1 MKALQIM
8 AVMAATAIV
17 ASASP
22 ASAAKVGDA
31 CTTNKGQP
39 GHFVATKAAG
49 LSTIKCKA
57 DARISDSPGP
67 DVFDGNETP
76 FTAQPTKPSAAATRD
91 GFAAAT
97 AAQRVNSTAV
107 LARGDA
113 VDQADQADQAE
124 AVRPRIPRRRTPK
137 CGGIIR
143 CPRW

>member
-1 MKALQIM
+1 MKAFQIM
-8 AVMAATAIV
+8 AVAAATAIV
-17 ASASP
+17 ALATP

-31 CTTNKGQP
+31 CKTSKGEP

-49 LSTIKCKA
+49 LPTIKCKA
-57 DARISDSPGP
+57 DARVSDSPGP
-67 DVFDGNETP
+67 DVFGGEETP

-113 VDQADQADQAE
+113 VDQAEQAE
-124 AVRPRIPRRRTPK
+124 AARPRIPRRRTPK

>member
-1 MKALQIM
+1 MKVLQIM

-57 DARISDSPGP
+57 DARVSASPGP
-67 DVFDGNETP
+67 DVFGGDETP
-76 FTAQPTKPSAAATRD
+76 FTAQPTKPSAAATRE

-97 AAQRVNSTAV
+97 VAQRFNSKAV

-113 VDQADQADQAE
+113 VDQAEQTE
-124 AVRPRIPRRRTPK
+124 AARPRIPRRRTPK